1 MMIKLI
7 IPGEP
12 IPASRPRVT
21 RHGFAFT
28 AEPYRSYR
36 EKAHQVIKQ
45 QYLDT
50 PISGALHVQIK
61 FYRSV
66 QKSVSKLERHRRL
79 SGLHRP
85 TMKPDIDN
93 LFKAV
98 TDACTG
104 IVWKDDNQADIIE
117 TKSVY
122 FSENEVNLVKN
133 KKQRN

>member
-1 MMIKLI
+1 MIKLT

-21 RHGFAFT
+21 RHGFTFT
-28 AEPYRSYR
+28 AEPYRSYK

-104 IVWKDDNQADIIE
+104 IVWKDDNQIVS
-117 TKSVY
+117 TKSDKFY
-122 FSENEVNLVKN
+122 SEDPRVEICVERL
-133 KKQRN
+133 

>member
-1 MMIKLI
+1 MIKLT

-12 IPASRPRVT
+12 IPASRPCVT
-21 RHGFAFT
+21 RHGLAFT
-28 AEPYRSYR
+28 AEPYRSYK

-66 QKSVSKLERHRRL
+66 QKSVSELERHRRL

-104 IVWKDDNQADIIE
+104 IVWKDDNQIVS
-117 TKSVY
+117 TKSDKFY
-122 FSENEVNLVKN
+122 SEDPRVEICVERL
-133 KKQRN
+133 

>member
-1 MMIKLI
+1 MIKLT

-21 RHGFAFT
+21 RHGFVFT
-28 AEPYRSYR
+28 AEPYSSYK

-66 QKSVSKLERHRRL
+66 QKSVSELERHRRL

-93 LFKAV
+93 L
-98 TDACTG
+98 
-104 IVWKDDNQADIIE
+104 I
-117 TKSVY
+117 
-122 FSENEVNLVKN
+122 
-133 KKQRN
+133 

>member
-1 MMIKLI
+1 MIRLT

-12 IPASRPRVT
+12 VAASRPQVPRF
-21 RHGFAFT
+21 GSPYYK
-28 AEPYRSYR
+28 EPYNTYKKTVRKII
-36 EKAHQVIKQ
+36 EKQYTDKVILEPL
-45 QYLDT
+45 Y
-50 PISGALHVQIK
+50 VQIK

-66 QKSVSKLERHRRL
+66 QKSVSKVERQRRL

-104 IVWKDDNQADIIE
+104 IVWHDDNQIVS
-117 TKSVY
+117 TKSDKFY
-122 FSENEVNLVKN
+122 SEKPRVEIYVEEL
-133 KKQRN
+133 

>member
-1 MMIKLI
+1 MIKLT

-12 IPASRPRVT
+12 IAASRPRVT
-21 RHGFAFT
+21 KRGFTFI
-28 AEPYRSYR
+28 AEPYHSY
-36 EKAHQVIKQ
+36 KQ
-45 QYLDT
+45 KIHEIVKKQYLSA

-66 QKSVSKLERHRRL
+66 QKSVSKAERRRRL
-79 SGLHRP
+79 LGVHRP

-104 IVWKDDNQADIIE
+104 IVWKDDNQIVS
-117 TKSVY
+117 TKSDKLY
-122 FSENEVNLVKN
+122 SEKPRVEIYVEEL
-133 KKQRN
+133 